1 VENLKMKKLLP
12 FILIL
17 GFIFPIQP
25 AYSAVSCNSIKLS
38 IQKIEKKILAE
49 LLYFQSLPKDIDG
62 SIIVQKFEAD
72 GQRMQAFSEKPWL
85 YDVWKL
91 GTNNP
96 KCFTNTQKIALKD
109 PSFKKPITYLRLVMG
124 STIGE
129 THPIFDNKYKSI
141 YKY

>member
-1 VENLKMKKLLP
+1 MKKLLP

-17 GFIFPIQP
+17 GFIVPIQP
-25 AYSAVSCNSIKLS
+25 ANSAVSCNSIKLS

-49 LLYFQSLPKDIDG
+49 LLYFNSLPADNDG
-62 SIIVQKFEAD
+62 MSTVEFLGGDAKRILAFEK
-72 GQRMQAFSEKPWL
+72 KPWL

-109 PSFKKPITYLRLVMG
+109 PTFKIPDTYLRW
-124 STIGE
+124 SWASSSKI
-129 THPIFDNKYKSI
+129 HPIFDNKYISI